1 MSNKNNN
8 DKQRASHTSSTSA
21 FRPMFYIVCGIM
33 LFWIIFATVA
43 LTSCGTPANQRSK
56 QDSIWV
62 RDTLIMRDTIRIR
75 DTVFITKHDTVRIES
90 NGDPHAPG
98 QDQVKN
104 LKAIIEHQ
112 NQMIRK
118 LKK

>member
-1 MSNKNNN
+1 MSNKNYK
-8 DKQRASHTSSTSA
+8 DSTSA
-21 FRPMFYIVCGIM
+21 FRPMFYIVCGII

-56 QDSIWV
+56 QDSICV

-90 NGDPHAPG
+90 NREPQAPG
-98 QDQVKN
+98 QEQIKN

>member
-1 MSNKNNN
+1 MSNKN
-8 DKQRASHTSSTSA
+8 DKGLDNSSTNV

-43 LTSCGTPANQRSK
+43 LTSCGTPANQRGK
-56 QDSIWV
+56 QDSIWL

-90 NGDPHAPG
+90 EGT
-98 QDQVKN
+98 KN

>member
-1 MSNKNNN
+1 MSNKNNRGLEGN
-8 DKQRASHTSSTSA
+8 STNA

-33 LFWIIFATVA
+33 LFWIIFATVV

-90 NGDPHAPG
+90 NREPQAPG
-98 QDQVKN
+98 QDQIKN

>member
-1 MSNKNNN
+1 MSNKN
-8 DKQRASHTSSTSA
+8 DKDSTSA

-90 NGDPHAPG
+90 ESES
-98 QDQVKN
+98 VKN

>member
-1 MSNKNNN
+1 MSNKN
-8 DKQRASHTSSTSA
+8 DKDSTSV
-21 FRPMFYIVCGIM
+21 FRLMFYIVCGIM
-33 LFWIIFATVA
+33 LFWIIFAIVA
-43 LTSCGTPANQRSK
+43 LTSCGTPANQRGK

-90 NGDPHAPG
+90 EGI
-98 QDQVKN
+98 KN

>member
-1 MSNKNNN
+1 MSNKN
-8 DKQRASHTSSTSA
+8 DKDSTSA

-62 RDTLIMRDTIRIR
+62 RDTLIMRDTIRIH

-90 NGDPHAPG
+90 ESES
-98 QDQVKN
+98 VKN

>member
-1 MSNKNNN
+1 MDNKNNK
-8 DKQRASHTSSTSA
+8 DSTSA

-43 LTSCGTPANQRSK
+43 LTSCGTPANQRGK

-90 NGDPHAPG
+90 ES
-98 QDQVKN
+98 VKN

>member
-1 MSNKNNN
+1 MSNKK
-8 DKQRASHTSSTSA
+8 DKDSTSA

-43 LTSCGTPANQRSK
+43 LTSCGTSANQRSK

-62 RDTLIMRDTIRIR
+62 RDTLIMRDTIRVR

-90 NGDPHAPG
+90 ESES
-98 QDQVKN
+98 VKN

>member
-1 MSNKNNN
+1 MSNKN
-8 DKQRASHTSSTSA
+8 DRGSESSTSA

-90 NGDPHAPG
+90 ESES
-98 QDQVKN
+98 VKN

>member
-1 MSNKNNN
+1 MDNKS
-8 DKQRASHTSSTSA
+8 KKELESSANA
-21 FRPMFYIVCGIM
+21 FRSMFYIVCGIM

-43 LTSCGTPANQRSK
+43 LTSCGTPTNQRSK

-90 NGDPHAPG
+90 NREPQAPG
-98 QDQVKN
+98 QDQIKN

>member
-1 MSNKNNN
+1 MGNKNNK
-8 DKQRASHTSSTSA
+8 DSTSA

-62 RDTLIMRDTIRIR
+62 RDTLIMRDTIRVR

-90 NGDPHAPG
+90 ASES
-98 QDQVKN
+98 VKN

>member
-1 MSNKNNN
+1 MSNKN
-8 DKQRASHTSSTSA
+8 DGGLESSTSA

-33 LFWIIFATVA
+33 LFWIIFATVT

-62 RDTLIMRDTIRIR
+62 RDTLIMRDTIRIH

-90 NGDPHAPG
+90 ESES
-98 QDQVKN
+98 VKN

>member
-1 MSNKNNN
+1 MSNKN
-8 DKQRASHTSSTSA
+8 DKGLEDTTNS

-90 NGDPHAPG
+90 ESES
-98 QDQVKN
+98 VKN

>member
-1 MSNKNNN
+1 MSNKN
-8 DKQRASHTSSTSA
+8 DKRLEDTTNA

-56 QDSIWV
+56 QDSICV

-90 NGDPHAPG
+90 EGT
-98 QDQVKN
+98 KN